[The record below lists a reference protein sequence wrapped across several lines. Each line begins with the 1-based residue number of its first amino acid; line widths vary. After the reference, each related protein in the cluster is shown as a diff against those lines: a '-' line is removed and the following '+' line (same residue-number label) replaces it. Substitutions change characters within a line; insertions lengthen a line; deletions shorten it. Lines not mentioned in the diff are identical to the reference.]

1 MPVEGQS
8 TFPPKSAAC
17 PAIEKVTAE
26 ASAQEEAHYHVGG
39 RVGRTPSAHTHTRS
53 ISPAW
58 HQHSQ
63 SIHILIFEATGFGK
77 FAGF

>member
-8 TFPPKSAAC
+8 AFPPKSAAC

-26 ASAQEEAHYHVGG
+26 ASAQEEAPLPCWGKGG
-39 RVGRTPSAHTHTRS
+39 EDTICTHTCS

-63 SIHILIFEATGFGK
+63 SNHILILEATGIGK
-77 FAGF
+77 FVGF